1 MRFISSIYSTSK
13 KPTAFSFLDVQ
24 KDNKFK
30 TMVQQK
36 DRWTIGQLSFLKLL
50 RAKIDETLFCS
61 KSKKKKCSGKFHP
74 YKSKMEVSPKSSG
87 AGWSISF
94 FSLKRKK
101 I

>member
-61 KSKKKKCSGKFHP
+61 KSKKKKNVRVNFIRIKVKWRLVQNLQERGGP
-74 YKSKMEVSPKSSG
+74 
-87 AGWSISF
+87 
-94 FSLKRKK
+94 
-101 I
+101 